1 MTARPPFQMSGAV
14 FRAYGDALARAGLT
28 DEVKKRASPELA
40 KVLSSRPLPIAWL
53 DGRLLAE
60 AIDLVCT
67 ARSPDTGRRLVF
79 DATRVSIGR
88 MLEPVL
94 KATLGAFGAS
104 PASLMARLGA
114 LTALTDCGSQF
125 TYTPR
130 SATSGELRL
139 ELPVPVPASFWASW
153 AGVVDYG
160 FELCGAH
167 GVVKVT
173 QAPEGTSAT
182 YEVSWW
188 LPGKPEAR

>member
-1 MTARPPFQMSGAV
+1 MTVHAPFQMSGTV

-28 DEVKKRASPELA
+28 DEVKKRASDELA
-40 KVLSSRPLPIAWL
+40 RVLASRPLPIAWL

-60 AIDLVCT
+60 AIELVCT
-67 ARSPDTGRRLVF
+67 ARSPDAGRRLVY

-94 KATLGAFGAS
+94 KTTLSAFGAS
-104 PASLMARLGA
+104 PASLMARLGV
-114 LTALTDCGSQF
+114 LTALTDRGSQF

-130 SATSGELRL
+130 SATSGDLRM
-139 ELPVPVPASFWASW
+139 ELPAPVPASFWASW
-153 AGVVDYG
+153 AGVLDYG

-167 GVVKVT
+167 GVVKVSQST
-173 QAPEGTSAT
+173 DRTSAT

-188 LPGKPEAR
+188 LPGKAGAR